1 MGRKCFVP
9 RCKSGYESSK
19 KRIRAFKAPK
29 DPGRLTA
36 WAKAIGRTDRPLTS
50 DCYICERH
58 FPSTAI
64 KKQKWFVE
72 YKGNVLL
79 EQPKKPVLLPD
90 AVPSLCLSAPPPAIT
105 PDSREAVN
113 IGAPPAEMSEPKSG
127 ADKTE
132 DRGHGCP
139 ERTKA
144 DSAESSPVLPLE
156 MDVDVPET
164 EAGAAP
170 EVDATEP
177 APLQPRST
185 APSVLLNSLSSAQT
199 SIPMIISSLSSTRMS
214 TPMLLNTLS
223 STQMSTPVIL
233 NSMSSTQV
241 NTTSPLALRSALPS
255 FMPKSA
261 SFTPLALKSTLP
273 LTPMNSSTP
282 LPLNTALPPLTL
294 KTSTSTLLL
303 MPVALIKKPA
313 NRSNVSIQG
322 VPKEAVTGDTGKGPS
337 ALALNVTMPA
347 PVPKPA
353 VVTPKRVE
361 RHDADTGVVVV
372 KDEVLSEDS
381 RESGSSDEC
390 PGGFVE
396 PLAVKDP
403 FKPSGVKTNEP
414 DPGTV
419 RLPLSMA
426 LRADQVLLP
435 SPAWNHHD
443 VEMEANARS
452 LCFVELM
459 SSPTTGPPFTRRIL
473 QIAESAAAGYSISCY
488 VLDREVEVTVLPA
501 GSPPPS
507 VEEIAET
514 LQDFHARTV
523 CSGGLPRRD
532 LPGARFEQAWL
543 DKTGVWRH
551 DRCLLLLGAGGT
563 RCRFCASLP
572 NPFSAPVSTGVA
584 DKPRS
589 QSRHPARSKVKTE
602 ARKNSHWCE

>member
-9 RCKSGYESSK
+9 NCKSGYEPSE
-19 KRIRAFKAPK
+19 KRVRAFRAPK
-29 DPGRLTA
+29 DPRRLTA

-64 KKQKWFVE
+64 KKQKWFVK

-90 AVPSLCLSAPPPAIT
+90 AVPSLCLFTPPPAIT
-105 PDSREAVN
+105 PDQEEALST
-113 IGAPPAEMSEPKSG
+113 GAPPTEMSEPKSG
-127 ADKTE
+127 GDRTE
-132 DRGHGCP
+132 DRGQGSP

-144 DSAESSPVLPLE
+144 GNVASPAESSPVLPLE

-164 EAGAAP
+164 EISTAP
-170 EVDATEP
+170 EVDTTEP
-177 APLQPRST
+177 PPVEPKST
-185 APSVLLNSLSSAQT
+185 SSAVLLNSLSSTQT
-199 SIPMIISSLSSTRMS
+199 SIPMIITSLSSTRMS
-214 TPMLLNTLS
+214 TPVILNTLS

-233 NSMSSTQV
+233 NSLSSTQV
-241 NTTSPLALRSALPS
+241 STTSPLALKTALPS
-255 FMPKSA
+255 FTPKSA
-261 SFTPLALKSTLP
+261 SLTPLALKTTLP
-273 LTPMNSSTP
+273 LTPMSSSTP
-282 LPLNTALPPLTL
+282 LPLSTALPPLTL
-294 KTSTSTLLL
+294 KTPTSTLLL

-313 NRSNVSIQG
+313 NRSNASIQG
-322 VPKEAVTGDTGKGPS
+322 VPKEPAPVDTGKVSS
-337 ALALNVTMPA
+337 ALAFKVTMPA

-353 VVTPKRVE
+353 AIIPKQVE
-361 RHDADTGVVVV
+361 RPDADTNVVV

-381 RESGSSDEC
+381 RESGSSDES
-390 PGGFVE
+390 PGGFAE
-396 PLAVKDP
+396 PAAVKDAL
-403 FKPSGVKTNEP
+403 KASGAKAKEP
-414 DPGTV
+414 NPGTV
-419 RLPLSMA
+419 QMPLSMA

-443 VEMEANARS
+443 VDMEANARS

-459 SSPTTGPPFTRRIL
+459 SSPTAGPPFTRRIL
-473 QIAESAAAGYSISCY
+473 QIVESASAGYSISCY

-501 GSPPPS
+501 GSPPPT

-551 DRCLLLLGAGGT
+551 DRCLLLLSAGAGGA
-563 RCRFCASLP
+563 RCRFCTSLP
-572 NPFSAPVSTGVA
+572 NPFSTPVSTIA
-584 DKPRS
+584 DKPRP
-589 QSRHPARSKVKTE
+589 QSRHSARNRVKTE
-602 ARKNSHWCE
+602 A

>member
-9 RCKSGYESSK
+9 NCKSGYEPSE
-19 KRIRAFKAPK
+19 KRIRAFRAPK
-29 DPGRLTA
+29 DPRRLTA

-50 DCYICERH
+50 DCYVCERH

-90 AVPSLCLSAPPPAIT
+90 AVPSLCLLTPPPLTT
-105 PDSREAVN
+105 PDSGEALST
-113 IGAPPAEMSEPKSG
+113 GAPNAKMSAPKSAEG
-127 ADKTE
+127 NTQE
-132 DRGHGCP
+132 RGKDTP
-139 ERTKA
+139 ERTKT
-144 DSAESSPVLPLE
+144 DSMASPAESSPVLPLE

-164 EAGAAP
+164 ETSTAP
-170 EVDATEP
+170 EVETTEP
-177 APLQPRST
+177 
-185 APSVLLNSLSSAQT
+185 PSLEPKSASSAVILNSLSSTQT
-199 SIPMIISSLSSTRMS
+199 SIPMIISSLSSSTRMS
-214 TPMLLNTLS
+214 TPVILNSLSS

-233 NSMSSTQV
+233 NSLSSTQV
-241 NTTSPLALRSALPS
+241 NTTAPMALKTTLSSLT
-255 FMPKSA
+255 PKSA
-261 SFTPLALKSTLP
+261 PLTPLALKSTFP

-313 NRSNVSIQG
+313 NRPDASIQG
-322 VPKEAVTGDTGKGPS
+322 VPKEPAPGDAGKMSS
-337 ALALNVTMPA
+337 ALAFKVTMPA
-347 PVPKPA
+347 PPPKPA

-361 RHDADTGVVVV
+361 RSDTDTNLAV

-381 RESGSSDEC
+381 RESGSSDES
-390 PGGFVE
+390 PASFAE
-396 PLAVKDP
+396 PAAVKDVL
-403 FKPSGVKTNEP
+403 KASGAKANEP
-414 DPGTV
+414 HPGPV
-419 RLPLSMA
+419 RMPLSMA

-443 VEMEANARS
+443 VDMEANARS

-459 SSPTTGPPFTRRIL
+459 SSPTAGPPFTRRIL
-473 QIAESAAAGYSISCY
+473 QIVESASAGYSINCY

-501 GSPPPS
+501 GSPPPT

-551 DRCLLLLGAGGT
+551 DRCLLLLSAGAADT

-572 NPFSAPVSTGVA
+572 NPFSTPVSTLL
-584 DKPRS
+584 DKPKP
-589 QSRHPARSKVKTE
+589 QSRHSVRNRVKTE
-602 ARKNSHWCE
+602 A